1 MITNCSTY
9 RKYSLDDFKIKPKT
23 KEETEAFKNKEE
35 RIEKIFRGAVKD
47 YYDNQIKPDLV
58 KEKDYEFYRRFY
70 FKCRNELP
78 LLYKFYNFFFFN
90 PRYDK
95 VYFKSNNHKID
106 RKSLPP
112 EIRDEAIF
120 EMKQRHIYE
129 YVDRKVEN
137 ELILKRILKSD
148 LHVNE
153 KVELTLAYEKY
164 RNEVNEIERK
174 EYESFGF
181 KLE

>member
-70 FKCRNELP
+70 FK
-78 LLYKFYNFFFFN
+78 
-90 PRYDK
+90 
-95 VYFKSNNHKID
+95 
-106 RKSLPP
+106 
-112 EIRDEAIF
+112 
-120 EMKQRHIYE
+120 
-129 YVDRKVEN
+129 
-137 ELILKRILKSD
+137 
-148 LHVNE
+148 
-153 KVELTLAYEKY
+153 
-164 RNEVNEIERK
+164 
-174 EYESFGF
+174 
-181 KLE
+181 

>member
-1 MITNCSTY
+1 
-9 RKYSLDDFKIKPKT
+9 
-23 KEETEAFKNKEE
+23 
-35 RIEKIFRGAVKD
+35 
-47 YYDNQIKPDLV
+47 
-58 KEKDYEFYRRFY
+58 
-70 FKCRNELP
+70 
-78 LLYKFYNFFFFN
+78 
-90 PRYDK
+90 
-95 VYFKSNNHKID
+95 
-106 RKSLPP
+106 
-112 EIRDEAIF
+112 
-120 EMKQRHIYE
+120 MKQRHIYE

-153 KVELTLAYEKY
+153 KVELTLAYEKC